1 VLVSVDGPA
10 AIFLAVGVA
19 TLAAAL
25 LPRLLRRAPISMPA
39 VFLAMGALG
48 FWLLPQLPDPS
59 PTEHPA
65 IALHLTEICVIVS
78 LMGAGLAI
86 NRPFAWRTWGTTW
99 RLLAVTMPLSMIA
112 VGVMGW
118 AALGLGAASAML
130 LAAALAPTDP
140 VLATE
145 VQVSEPVDE
154 PGTQDDEARFALTSE
169 AGLND
174 GLAFPFTY
182 AAIAVSVSGLAPAGW
197 LGRWVLV
204 DVVWRLSVGVA
215 VGLLV
220 GWLLGRLFFS
230 SFAERL
236 RLTEHTQGFAALA
249 ATFLAYGLAELA
261 EGYGFV
267 AVFVC
272 AVTLRGT
279 ERTHEYHKVLH
290 AFVEQI
296 ERLLTVAVIVL
307 VGGAVA
313 RGAFTDLGWA
323 EVGVVLAFLLVVRPL
338 AGWVALL
345 GGRTG
350 PRERAVVSFFGVR
363 GVGSLFYVAY
373 AVQEGDFVDADRLW
387 AIVGLVVVGSVL
399 IHGVA
404 ATPVMRELD
413 RRRSGRASAVGEASA
428 GTHV

>member
-1 VLVSVDGPA
+1 
-10 AIFLAVGVA
+10 
-19 TLAAAL
+19 
-25 LPRLLRRAPISMPA
+25 
-39 VFLAMGALG
+39 
-48 FWLLPQLPDPS
+48 
-59 PTEHPA
+59 
-65 IALHLTEICVIVS
+65 
-78 LMGAGLAI
+78 
-86 NRPFAWRTWGTTW
+86 
-99 RLLAVTMPLSMIA
+99 
-112 VGVMGW
+112 
-118 AALGLGAASAML
+118 
-130 LAAALAPTDP
+130 
-140 VLATE
+140 
-145 VQVSEPVDE
+145 
-154 PGTQDDEARFALTSE
+154 
-169 AGLND
+169 
-174 GLAFPFTY
+174 
-182 AAIAVSVSGLAPAGW
+182 
-197 LGRWVLV
+197 
-204 DVVWRLSVGVA
+204 
-215 VGLLV
+215 
-220 GWLLGRLFFS
+220 
-230 SFAERL
+230 
-236 RLTEHTQGFAALA
+236 
-249 ATFLAYGLAELA
+249 
-261 EGYGFV
+261 
-267 AVFVC
+267 VC
-272 AVTLRGT
+272 AVTLRGS
-279 ERTHEYHKVLH
+279 ERAHEYHKVLH